1 MIEALTDNIV
11 FGLLITFIAYMLA
24 KQLYRKSG
32 HPLLNPFLISFT
44 ALIILVLSLEIP
56 LENYLKG
63 ASILEYGLPVTVLLL
78 AVPLYRQREALKAH
92 KLAILAGIAAGVVTA
107 IITTIVLCKIFGLD
121 EILLRSI
128 LPRSIT
134 TPLGLI
140 ATEELGGVAGITMVA
155 IIVNGLTGVLIY
167 APVYAI
173 FRIKH
178 PVAKGI
184 AMGTTSHAI
193 GTAKALELSEVIGA
207 MSGLAIVLAGLITIA
222 FIPLINLILF

>member
-1 MIEALTDNIV
+1 MIEALTDNIF
-11 FGLLITFIAYMLA
+11 FGILITLAAYMLA
-24 KQLYRKSG
+24 KVLYKRVGS
-32 HPLLNPFLISFT
+32 PLLNPFLVSFLT
-44 ALIILVLSLEIP
+44 ICALILSLGIP

-63 ASILEYGLPVTVLLL
+63 ASILEYGLPATVLLL
-78 AVPLYRQREALKAH
+78 AVPLYRQRAALKAH
-92 KLAILAGIAAGVVTA
+92 KVAFLAGITAGVLTCIISTA
-107 IITTIVLCKIFGLD
+107 GLCYLLDLD

-140 ATEELGGVAGITMVA
+140 ATEELGGIAGITMVA
-155 IIVNGLTGVLIY
+155 IIVNGLSGVLIY
-167 APVYAI
+167 APVYAL

-207 MSGLAIVLAGLITIA
+207 MSGLAIVLTGLITIA
-222 FIPLINLILF
+222 FVPLINLLLF

>member
-1 MIEALTDNIV
+1 MIDMLTDNIF
-11 FGLLITFIAYMLA
+11 FGILITLAAYMLA
-24 KQLYRKSG
+24 KILYKKMGS
-32 HPLLNPFLISFT
+32 PLLNPFLVSFLSICV
-44 ALIILVLSLEIP
+44 LILAAGIP

-63 ASILEYGLPVTVLLL
+63 AYLIEYGLPATVLLL
-78 AVPLYRQREALKAH
+78 AVPLYRQRKALKAH
-92 KLAILAGIAAGVVTA
+92 KLAFLAGITAGVTTC
-107 IITTIVLCKIFGLD
+107 IISTTVLCTLFGLD
-121 EILLRSI
+121 ETLLRSL

-134 TPLGLI
+134 TPLGLL
-140 ATEELGGVAGITMVA
+140 ATEELGGIAGITMVA
-155 IIVNGLTGVLIY
+155 IIINGVSGVLIY
-167 APVYAI
+167 APVYAL

-222 FIPLINLILF
+222 FVPIINLILF